1 MSLYDK
7 LLQAKFDCSK
17 GYGTFASKLSKKAKH
32 IVQFQKL
39 TSTKLSLWLVKVT
52 QANFVRCVNI
62 IREKEVLKVEGTC
75 SSLHVEDLDMVFE
88 KIDYIEILKELETW
102 KNNPE

>member
-17 GYGTFASKLSKKAKH
+17 GYGEAYRSVLEADFDKAFS
-32 IVQFQKL
+32 V
-39 TSTKLSLWLVKVT
+39 VKVT